1 MKQDLVQHQQIAVA
15 AAEEQCRLQQLLNES
30 VGRVE
35 AAEAQ
40 VNLQSG
46 VGAAGR
52 PVTFEQVV
60 LMQQEILAAEEAQ
73 VGELLIIL
81 ATACNAVRQASK
93 LDAALGE
100 VRRRSL
106 AGAESA
112 AVLQQLQVHAAYDSR
127 LWCIAHDTRAGRS

>member
-15 AAEEQCRLQQLLNES
+15 AVEEQCRLQQLLNES

-46 VGAAGR
+46 GDAAGR
-52 PVTFEQVV
+52 PVTIEQVV
-60 LMQQEILAAEEAQ
+60 LMQEEILAAEEAQ
-73 VGELLIIL
+73 VGELLNIL
-81 ATACNAVRQASK
+81 ASARNAVRQASK

-112 AVLQQLQVHAAYDSR
+112 AVLQQLQVHAAYDSC
-127 LWCIAHDTRAGRS
+127 LWCIAHGTRAGRS